1 MQINFFGSLLMILK
15 NLLMISPMIHDT
27 PKESKTCFVIRFS
40 IENTKTE
47 VMRVKVCLSRKVM
60 FSKMKGLEN
69 IPDLFLN
76 KNDSLTEK

>member
-1 MQINFFGSLLMILK
+1 MIN
-15 NLLMISPMIHDT
+15 PMTHDT
-27 PKESKTCFVIRFS
+27 PKVRKTCFVIRFS
-40 IENTKTE
+40 SESTETE

-69 IPDLFLN
+69 IPDLILN